1 MEKATEEVKVLKGTR
16 LIDGNGG
23 PVLRKALVVVEGGRI
38 KAIGT
43 EGKIPVPKE
52 AAVIDLKNCTLMPG
66 LMDIHLHCSAHNP
79 ITYKNYRVSQLEVT
93 PPLQMLTTLLH
104 QQIML

>member
-1 MEKATEEVKVLKGTR
+1 MEKAKEAIKVVKGAR

-23 PVLRKALVVVEGGRI
+23 PVLRKAVVVIEGGRI
-38 KAIGT
+38 KAIGV
-43 EGKIPVPKE
+43 EGKIRVPKE
-52 AAVIDLKNCTLMPG
+52 AEVIDMKACTLMPG

-79 ITYKNYRVSQLEVT
+79 ITYKNYRVAQLEAT